1 MSVIETTTELSPLQI
16 ALVVIEV
23 GLLLVGAFLLLRG
36 LPALKARL
44 KGGAASSLDP
54 SPYNVTEMMLA
65 AIFALGGG
73 VFFQVAAAQIGH
85 RAFPPPGDGSMG
97 LFHVVTSGAFQ
108 LGLLAG
114 LAHAWFWH
122 LRKPADLRT
131 APMSPP
137 PPDVVLSATKG
148 PELGRGVLRGAV
160 VFVTLL
166 PLVWLTSLAW
176 QSLLPLFGVEPEPQ
190 ELVTLF
196 ANSGDLPALAS
207 MIVLAVVIAPL
218 TEEFLFRIGLFRW
231 LRTRAP
237 RAVTLLVPALTFA
250 ALHGSVS
257 VLLPLMVLALGLA
270 LAYERDGNPLTPIV
284 AHALFNLHTIV
295 LLLAGFPS

>member
-16 ALVVIEV
+16 ALVAVEV
-23 GLLLVGAFLLLRG
+23 GLLLIGTFFLLRG

-44 KGGAASSLDP
+44 KGRATSSLEP

-73 VFFQVAAAQIGH
+73 FFFQIAAAQIGQ

-114 LAHAWFWH
+114 IAHAWFWH
-122 LRKPADLRT
+122 LRKPAAATLHNT
-131 APMSPP
+131 PPAPASEPKR
-137 PPDVVLSATKG
+137 LSAG
-148 PELGRGVLRGAV
+148 HAALSGAR

-176 QSLLPLFGVEPEPQ
+176 QALLPLFGVEPEPQ

-196 ANSGDLPALAS
+196 ANSGDVPALAS

-218 TEEFLFRIGLFRW
+218 TEELLFRIGLFRW

-237 RAVTLLVPALTFA
+237 RAITLLVPALTFA

-257 VLLPLMVLALGLA
+257 VLLPLVVLALGLA
-270 LAYERDGNPLTPIV
+270 LAYERDGHPLTPIV
-284 AHALFNLHTIV
+284 THAIFNLHTIV